1 MAEISIDN
9 ILKAALRIGASDVHL
24 RVRGRPVFRVDGQ
37 LIFVKEAPEISQ
49 EDIENIA
56 FSMMNERQRERF
68 EKSNEMDL
76 AYSIPGLSRF
86 RINVFRQRGTL
97 AIAIR
102 AIPYSIKD
110 FFELNLP
117 PVLEKI
123 AGEERGLV
131 VVTGTTGSGKSTT
144 LAAIVG
150 YINATRARHILTVE
164 DPLEYMHTDIKSYI
178 NQREVGIDT
187 LSFSNALRASLR
199 EDPDVILVGE
209 MRDLETMEIA
219 IAASE
224 TGHLVLT
231 TLHTLDAQE
240 TVNRILAVFPPNQQN
255 QIRYQ
260 LSQVLRAIISQRLV
274 PKADGKGRV
283 PAVEVLIAT
292 GRIRECISD
301 PMRTKEIRTAIEE
314 GNLYYGMQT
323 FDQCL
328 FDLYKK
334 GLVAYDEALS
344 QATNRDDLAL
354 KISGITSGV
363 DARAEEIDRL
373 GKEKSKNAEELQI
386 QRL

>member
-1 MAEISIDN
+1 MAEISIDD
-9 ILKAALRIGASDVHL
+9 ILKGAIRIGASDVHL
-24 RVRGRPVFRVDGQ
+24 RVNSSPVFRVDGK
-37 LIFVKEAPEISQ
+37 LIFVKEAPKISQ

-76 AYSIPGLSRF
+76 AYSVPGLSRF
-86 RINVFRQRGTL
+86 RINVFHQRGTL
-97 AIAIR
+97 AMALR
-102 AIPYSIKD
+102 AIPYKIKD

-117 PVLEKI
+117 PVLEKV

-150 YINATRARHILTVE
+150 YINATRSRHILTIE
-164 DPLEYMHTDIKSYI
+164 DPLEYMHTDIKSYV

-240 TVNRILAVFPPNQQN
+240 TINRILAVFPPNQQN

-260 LSQVLRAIISQRLV
+260 LSQVLKSIISQRLV
-274 PKADGKGRV
+274 PKLDGTGRV

-292 GRIRECISD
+292 ARIKECISD
-301 PMRTKEIRTAIEE
+301 PTRTREIRTAIEE

-323 FDQCL
+323 FDQCI
-328 FDLYKK
+328 FELYKR
-334 GLVAYDEALS
+334 GLIAYDEALS
-344 QATNRDDLAL
+344 QATNKDDLAL

-373 GKEKSKNAEELQI
+373 GKEKSKKAEELQI
-386 QRL
+386 QRF

>member
-1 MAEISIDN
+1 MAENIIDN

-24 RVRGRPVFRVDGQ
+24 RVRGRPIFRVDGQ
-37 LIFVKEAPEISQ
+37 LMFVKEAPEISQ

-86 RINVFRQRGTL
+86 RINVFSQRGTT

-102 AIPYSIKD
+102 AIPYKIKD

-117 PVLEKI
+117 AVLEKI

-131 VVTGTTGSGKSTT
+131 VVTGTTGCGKSTT

-150 YINATRARHILTVE
+150 YINATRARHILTIE

-260 LSQVLRAIISQRLV
+260 LSQVLKAIISQRLV

-292 GRIRECISD
+292 GRVKECISD

-328 FDLYKK
+328 LDLYKK
-334 GLVAYDEALS
+334 GLIAYDEALS

-373 GKEKSKNAEELQI
+373 GKEKSKKADEPQI
-386 QRL
+386 QRF